1 MRIVDFQ
8 IPPDCRQY
16 SVGGIEE
23 RVRTGIILRSEP
35 LPFHYPPKGLD
46 NVQVRGIGRD
56 VEKKKSPLFPYRAHL
71 PNFCI
76 PVHAGIVKNYKGL
89 FVDPEGILFEKINNL
104 LGVDGLTRGE
114 TLEAVVP
121 VNHSKDIKPFG
132 PFRWDMHV
140 FSGELP
146 PVWDVAL
153 GAYMR
158 FISIEEVDFSP
169 GIKLFKFLQLSGLV
183 LVELRRGYTPWTF
196 PYTSIS
202 CANADKKR
210 LKVKSL
216 ASLPEDFSQASL
228 AERTLC
234 LSDSM
239 ALRTASSSE
248 QSMMG
253 LRPCPGRVCKPL
265 IPSDSNRFTQPLTLW
280 AVIPVC
286 SPTHA
291 ELNPS
296 DLSNTARQ
304 RIRKQW
310 LAPVRKPSVSSP
322 RSDFVNINILI
333 FICIYY
339 LDASKI
345 RQFYYM

>member
-1 MRIVDFQ
+1 MCIVDIQ
-8 IPPDCRQY
+8 ISSDCGQG
-16 SVGGIEE
+16 SVCGIEE
-23 RVRTGIILRSEP
+23 RVRRGITLWSEP
-35 LPFHYPPKGLD
+35 LSFHYSPKGFD
-46 NVQVRGIGRD
+46 YVQVRRIRRD
-56 VEKKKSPLFPYRAHL
+56 VEKEESSLFPYRAHL

-76 PVHAGIVKNYKGL
+76 PVHAGIVKDDKSL
-89 FVDPEGILFEKINNL
+89 FVNPEGILLEKINNL
-104 LGVDGLTRGE
+104 LSVYVLTRR
-114 TLEAVVP
+114 EAFKVVVS
-121 VNHSKDIKPFG
+121 VNHSKDIESFG
-132 PFRWDMHV
+132 SFRWDMHV
-140 FSGELP
+140 FTAELP
-146 PVWDVAL
+146 SVRDIAL
-153 GAYMR
+153 GTYMR
-158 FISIEEVDFSP
+158 FISIEEIDFSL
-169 GIKLFKFLQLSGLV
+169 GIKLFKFLQLPGLV
-183 LVELRRGYTPWTF
+183 LVKLWRGYTPWTF
-196 PYTSIS
+196 SYTSIS

-216 ASLPEDFSQASL
+216 ASLPEDFCHASF

-248 QSMMG
+248 QSIMG
-253 LRPCPGRVCKPL
+253 LRPCPARVCKPL
-265 IPSDSNRFTQPLTLW
+265 IPSASNRFTQPLTLW
-280 AVIPVC
+280 AVISVC

-304 RIRKQW
+304 HIRKQW

-322 RSDFVNINILI
+322 CSDSVNINILI

-339 LDASKI
+339 LDATKI